1 MWNQFRKLRKFDRYD
16 IMAAHSITKR
26 DAGVLY
32 RELMKIHYDVMR
44 FKATMTAD
52 EADALAG
59 RAKTV
64 AAQHYAIKHSFGY
77 CGKGARAL
85 SQFLISFGIIL

>member
-1 MWNQFRKLRKFDRYD
+1 
-16 IMAAHSITKR
+16 
-26 DAGVLY
+26 
-32 RELMKIHYDVMR
+32 
-44 FKATMTAD
+44 MTAD

-85 SQFLISFGIIL
+85 SQFLIASV